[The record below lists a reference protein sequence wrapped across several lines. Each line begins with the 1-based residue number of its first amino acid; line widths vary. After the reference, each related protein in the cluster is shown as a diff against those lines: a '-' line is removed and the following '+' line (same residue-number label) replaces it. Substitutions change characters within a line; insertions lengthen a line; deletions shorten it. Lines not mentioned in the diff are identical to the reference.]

1 MRLEWRLSGPLA
13 GRRALVTGA
22 SSGIGAATA
31 RALATAGA
39 RVALLARDREAL
51 DAIARDAP
59 DALALPC
66 DVGDAA
72 AVAAAVEAASTRLG
86 GLDLVVPAAGVGRFG
101 DTADFPVEDWDL
113 VMDVGLRG
121 TFLTVRAV
129 LPHLRRSRGHL
140 VAIASIAAL
149 RPFAGSAAYCA
160 MKAGVRALA
169 QVVAEENRR
178 SGVRVT
184 NLVLG
189 SVDSPFW
196 ERAGGT
202 GLPRE
207 RMLSPQDVADAIV
220 RVAATPPSMSIDELV
235 LMPPDGIL

>member
-1 MRLEWRLSGPLA
+1 M
-13 GRRALVTGA
+13 
-22 SSGIGAATA
+22 
-31 RALATAGA
+31 
-39 RVALLARDREAL
+39 
-51 DAIARDAP
+51 IA
-59 DALALPC
+59 C
-66 DVGDAA
+66 DVRDAA
-72 AVAAAVEAASTRLG
+72 AVTTSVDDAADRLN

-101 DTADFPVEDWDL
+101 DTGDFSVGDWDL

-121 TFLTVRAV
+121 TFLTVRAA
-129 LPHLRRSRGHL
+129 LRHLRRSRGHL
-140 VAIASIAAL
+140 VTIASIAAL

-178 SGVRVT
+178 AGVRVT
-184 NLVLG
+184 DFVVG

-207 RMLSPQDVADAIV
+207 RMLRPEDVADAIV
-220 RVAATPPSMSIDELV
+220 RVASSPPSTSIDEIV